1 MSAITLEPTGG
12 QPVGGTFRAL
22 SAGIR
27 LFEQDHIGNTR
38 IAGFTDEVPPGSGFT
53 FFTPAKDE
61 RPQVSPMAWR
71 MGGMGGTP
79 MLLTLRALRSLAVK
93 KRFRALSR
101 IKVAFFQQIVPKAL
115 LHCLA
120 VAEMA
125 GESR

>member
-1 MSAITLEPTGG
+1 MAAGVTDTDQAWTFGYDNSGN
-12 QPVGGTFRAL
+12 PVDTTVN
-22 SAGIR
+22 SAGY
-27 LFEQDHIGNTR
+27 
-38 IAGFTDEVPPGSGFT
+38 PPGYVFT
-53 FFTPAKDE
+53 FFTPAKDA
-61 RPQVSPMAWR
+61 RPQPHVAPVARR